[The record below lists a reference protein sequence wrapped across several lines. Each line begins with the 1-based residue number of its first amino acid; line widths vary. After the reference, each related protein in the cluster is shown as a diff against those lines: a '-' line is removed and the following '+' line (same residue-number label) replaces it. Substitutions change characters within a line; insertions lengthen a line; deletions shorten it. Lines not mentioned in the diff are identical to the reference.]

1 MMKVLA
7 ISALL
12 IGCALAV
19 PLTDTVVPEAAFSQ
33 GHEEHPLAAACRDK
47 CDGKDEDGCNNCIN
61 EKALGFCQQ
70 KNPECPSTATLQTC
84 KDVLTLQ
91 QGCTTCKMCVEEA
104 SKSLPQ
110 GPGSENSDHPLV
122 VACRDKCDGQ
132 DKDGCDQCISEK
144 ALAECQ
150 KQNPECPSTANR
162 QTCMEND
169 KQVHG
174 CTTCKMCVEEASNSL
189 PQGPESEN
197 SDHPLAAAC
206 RDKCDGKDE

>member
-84 KDVLTLQ
+84 KDVLTLHQ
-91 QGCTTCKMCVEEA
+91 
-104 SKSLPQ
+104 
-110 GPGSENSDHPLV
+110 
-122 VACRDKCDGQ
+122 
-132 DKDGCDQCISEK
+132 
-144 ALAECQ
+144 
-150 KQNPECPSTANR
+150 
-162 QTCMEND
+162 
-169 KQVHG
+169 G

-189 PQGPESEN
+189 PQGPGRESRRCK
-197 SDHPLAAAC
+197 SGC
-206 RDKCDGKDE
+206 KRVGTRCDCKYTAKVQ